1 MKLTA
6 KQRQFADEYIKSGN
20 ATEAYIKAGYQV
32 KSDSVAS
39 AASTRMLRN
48 VKVKSYIDAKM
59 AEIES
64 HKIADAKEAMQAITS
79 IARGETTE
87 TQAQLNPLTG
97 KWEQIE
103 VPADLKTRLTAWRE
117 ILKRYPLADELTKA
131 QLRKAKAEAEVAEQK
146 AKFYK
151 ESENVGV
158 TKIIFSDDLKPD
170 VEDDT
175 DQEGD
180 ENDGENA

>member
-1 MKLTA
+1 MRLTA

-20 ATEAYIKAGYQV
+20 ATEAYIKAGYKV
-32 KSDSVAS
+32 KTTGSAK
-39 AASTRMLRN
+39 AASSRLLTN
-48 VKVKSYIDAKM
+48 VNLKHYIDTKM

-64 HKIADAKEAMQAITS
+64 HKIADAKEAMEGISA
-79 IARGETTE
+79 IARGEAKD
-87 TQAQLNPLTG
+87 TQSAINPLTG
-97 KWEQIE
+97 EWETIE
-103 VPADLKTRLTAWRE
+103 IPVDQKIRLTAWRE

>member
-6 KQRQFADEYIKSGN
+6 KQRLFADEYIKSGN
-20 ATEAYIKAGYQV
+20 ATQSAIKAGY
-32 KSDSVAS
+32 SDKYVATNTDKLLKNTKLK
-39 AASTRMLRN
+39 A
-48 VKVKSYIDAKM
+48 YISAKM
-59 AEIES
+59 VEIES

-131 QLRKAKAEAEVAEQK
+131 QLRKANADARVAEAR
-146 AKFYK
+146 AKSMEDNGQDMELLLDKMLDTITK
-151 ESENVGV
+151 EDKSNE
-158 TKIIFSDDLKPD
+158 PR
-170 VEDDT
+170 
-175 DQEGD
+175 
-180 ENDGENA
+180 

>member
-6 KQRQFADEYIKSGN
+6 KQRLFADEYIKSGN
-20 ATEAYIKAGYQV
+20 ATQSAIKAGYSPKTVRSIGQENLT
-32 KSDSVAS
+32 KPDI
-39 AASTRMLRN
+39 
-48 VKVKSYIDAKM
+48 KSYIDAKM

-64 HKIADAKEAMQAITS
+64 HKIADAKEAMQSITA

-97 KWEQIE
+97 KWEKTEI
-103 VPADLKTRLTAWRE
+103 PADLKTRLVAWRE